1 LCSALFL
8 SVFAVFPNSKCN
20 WIILDDEKNKSS
32 LLAAL
37 YGCTLFVNIENTI
50 LFTKYITCALVLKN
64 CNEFLERR
72 KEWL

>member
-1 LCSALFL
+1 MM
-8 SVFAVFPNSKCN
+8 KR
-20 WIILDDEKNKSS
+20 IQSS